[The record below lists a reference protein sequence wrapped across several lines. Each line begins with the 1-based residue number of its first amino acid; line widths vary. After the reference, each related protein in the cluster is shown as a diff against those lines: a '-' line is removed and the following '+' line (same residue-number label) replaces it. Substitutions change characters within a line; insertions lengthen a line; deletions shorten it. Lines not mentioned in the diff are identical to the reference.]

1 MQSFD
6 SIKTYALGMNKNR
19 ICKKEEIKC
28 NNIIKQYKN
37 G

>member
-6 SIKTYALGMNKNR
+6 SIKTDAFEMRKDLV
-19 ICKKEEIKC
+19 KEEINC

-37 G
+37 D